1 MRNLLASML
10 FGLLA
15 LLGAT
20 QAQATCGSGGGTCY
34 AIGVIMPL
42 ASPARLTGH
51 QHRIGPRVA
60 AGRLVPAYRPPR
72 MLFCSHQG

>member
-42 ASPARLTGH
+42 A
-51 QHRIGPRVA
+51 
-60 AGRLVPAYRPPR
+60 
-72 MLFCSHQG
+72 

>member
-34 AIGVIMPL
+34 AIGVTGTVNWTSTSNWS
-42 ASPARLTGH
+42 ASSGGASCTC
-51 QHRIGPRVA
+51 
-60 AGRLVPAYRPPR
+60 VPATTDAVLSGRP
-72 MLFCSHQG
+72 F